1 MRVVV
6 TGGTGYIGGR
16 LIPRLLDAGHTVCCI
31 TREPAQL
38 EAHFGHRIEIVRG
51 DVFDEHAL
59 REVCRGADALYYLIH
74 SMSRRSEDFA
84 ATDRR
89 AAAVVGAAAAQA
101 HIQRIIYL
109 GGLGDRSA
117 ALSRHLRSRHEVGD
131 ILRQS
136 GVPVTELRAAV
147 IIGAGSASF
156 EMMRNITERLPVMIA
171 PRWVNT
177 RCQPIW
183 ITDVLSYL
191 LEALERPNTVGKTY
205 DIGGSEVLTYRDM
218 MTRYAALRGI
228 KRGIL
233 VVPVLSPRLSSYWV
247 HFVTP
252 LPTSLASAL
261 IESLT
266 NEVIVRDHAADD
278 DFSVRP
284 IGYDDAVRKEL
295 DRTSTEGPETTWFD
309 AIDVQ
314 RLPGEFAGVKEGM
327 LIDRRQRRSLAAEE
341 DIANVFTSL
350 GGERGWLYADS
361 LWELRGWM
369 DRIVGGFGTRR
380 GRRSPNTLRIGD
392 AVDFWRVEAYE
403 PGKMLRLRAEMLLP
417 GAAWLQFEVINEG
430 GVTSLRQSAF
440 FEPQGL
446 LGHLYWYSVMPFHS
460 LIFGNMATRIV
471 ELAEE
476 HLDKE
481 HAADSH
487 PLK

>member
-1 MRVVV
+1 MRVLV

-16 LIPRLLDAGHTVCCI
+16 LIPRLLDAGHSVRCI
-31 TREPAQL
+31 TRESEQL
-38 EAHFGHRIEIVRG
+38 RAHFGDRIEIVGG
-51 DVFDEHAL
+51 DVFDPTAL
-59 REVCRGADALYYLIH
+59 AAACRDMDAMYYLIH
-74 SMSRRSEDFA
+74 SMSSRSHDFA
-84 ATDRR
+84 ETDRR
-89 AAAVVGAAAAQA
+89 AAAVVGQAANDA
-101 HIQRIIYL
+101 HVGRIIYL
-109 GGLGDRSA
+109 GGLGERSA
-117 ALSRHLRSRHEVGD
+117 SLSRHLRSRHEVGD
-131 ILRQS
+131 ILRAS

-156 EMMRNITERLPVMIA
+156 EMMRSITERLPVMIA

-177 RCQPIW
+177 RCQPIG
-183 ITDVLSYL
+183 IGDVLSYL
-191 LEALERPNTVGKTY
+191 LEVLNLPETVAKSY
-205 DIGGSEVLTYRDM
+205 DIGGSDVLTYREM
-218 MTRYAALRGI
+218 MMRYAALRDIG
-228 KRGIL
+228 RAVL

-266 NEVIVRDHAADD
+266 NEVIVRDEVALST
-278 DFSVRP
+278 FSVKP
-284 IGYDDAVRKEL
+284 IGYDEAVSKAL
-295 DRTSTEGPETTWFD
+295 DRTVTDGPETTWFD

-327 LIDRRQRRSLAAEE
+327 QIDRRQRRSTASTE
-341 DIANVFTSL
+341 DIARVFTSL
-350 GGERGWLYADS
+350 GGDRGWLYADS
-361 LWELRGWM
+361 LWKIRGWL
-369 DRIVGGFGTRR
+369 DRLVGGFGTRR

-403 PGKMLRLRAEMLLP
+403 PGKLLRLRAEMRLP
-417 GAAWLQFEVINEG
+417 GAAWLQFETIASDG
-430 GVTSLRQSAF
+430 GNTCLRQTAF

-476 HLDKE
+476 RDAL
-481 HAADSH
+481 
-487 PLK
+487 P